1 MYDVRQFKPTLYV
14 LLFLGMSGFA
24 MAAES
29 PGLWLLAAGALLLNA
44 WLVASGRFVP
54 LPRLLANALTLA
66 ALAVAVAQVRSA
78 DTTRI
83 IIVGQYLVLLHL
95 IKLFELR
102 GNRDYA
108 QLLVLSLLLMVAAA
122 ISTASL
128 IFGITFIV
136 YLFLS
141 LYCCLLFHLK
151 VEADKARA
159 AYGLPEEQINPMT
172 LRQDQRYL
180 SRSMRRLTGAI
191 AFMAITMAVVVFLF
205 FPRGGGAEM
214 FGPIQ
219 PHPNQVLSGFSDQ
232 VSFQKIAQIT
242 VSQEVVARVEVFQN
256 GQPLSQPGALLLRGS
271 ALDSYSG
278 SDASRYGLWT
288 WFRSRSIREEDRQ
301 WATPEHL
308 LVFPTDNEGAYR
320 QTITLQ
326 PTGTHTLFAMAGL
339 VSFSS
344 PAAIAVRYAP
354 RDGILESVDRL
365 IRPLQYT
372 VVSTGLLPMSDSPN
386 GGGGIGW
393 RSSVIDPQIRDFAR
407 SRAVCGVDARGTPLA
422 EHPLAGDHSYDGQI
436 AVNFEHYLRAN
447 YQYSLDLTSAA
458 HIGKRDPIVAF
469 LTDFKKGHCEYFAGA
484 MALMCQSI
492 HIPARVIAGFR
503 CGAEE
508 FNTLGN
514 YYLVRQSDAH
524 AWCEVFTGNH
534 WETFDPTTDRLDPT
548 GRRATVLARLSRF
561 FDYLE
566 FKWANSV
573 VAYGQTQRDNLVEKL
588 NTVVTRSAI
597 ASSQNVGL
605 WPQKLDQ
612 WWEHVK
618 LSILDGAIV
627 VTLAALLA
635 TVIAYF
641 VERRRL
647 RRRAR
652 RIGLETLPTPEQLRL
667 VRQLAF
673 YDDLLRILQRHQ
685 IVRPDHLTP
694 LEFCRTLNFL
704 PNAVYDQ
711 IHRLT
716 QLFYRVRYGGRQLH
730 PHRQRH
736 LAAVVHHIQL
746 VLENSPA
753 VLAAAGIP

>member
-1 MYDVRQFKPTLYV
+1 
-14 LLFLGMSGFA
+14 
-24 MAAES
+24 
-29 PGLWLLAAGALLLNA
+29 
-44 WLVASGRFVP
+44 
-54 LPRLLANALTLA
+54 
-66 ALAVAVAQVRSA
+66 
-78 DTTRI
+78 
-83 IIVGQYLVLLHL
+83 
-95 IKLFELR
+95 
-102 GNRDYA
+102 
-108 QLLVLSLLLMVAAA
+108 
-122 ISTASL
+122 
-128 IFGITFIV
+128 
-136 YLFLS
+136 
-141 LYCCLLFHLK
+141 
-151 VEADKARA
+151 
-159 AYGLPEEQINPMT
+159 
-172 LRQDQRYL
+172 
-180 SRSMRRLTGAI
+180 MRRLTGAI
-191 AFMAITMAVVVFLF
+191 SFMAITMAVVVFLF

-214 FGPIQ
+214 FGPLQ

-256 GQPLSQPGALLLRGS
+256 GQPLSNPGSLLLRGS

-278 SDASRYGLWT
+278 ADFGRGGRWT
-288 WFRSRSIREEDRQ
+288 WSRSRSIREEETQ
-301 WATPEHL
+301 WATSDQP
-308 LVFPTDNEGAYR
+308 LVFPAENEGAYT

-339 VSFSS
+339 VSFTS
-344 PAAIAVRYAP
+344 PATFAVRYASG
-354 RDGILESVDRL
+354 DGILESVDRL
-365 IRPLQYT
+365 VRPLRYT

-386 GGGGIGW
+386 GGAGPGW
-393 RSSVIDPQIRDFAR
+393 RSSVIDPQIRAFAR
-407 SRAVCGVDARGTPLA
+407 QASVCGVDAHGTPLA
-422 EHPLAGDHSYDGQI
+422 EHSLAGDHAYDGQI

-458 HIGKRDPIVAF
+458 HIGDRDPIVAF

-492 HIPARVIAGFR
+492 NIPARVMAGFR
-503 CGAEE
+503 CGPEE

-514 YYLVRQSDAH
+514 YYLVRQSNAH

-534 WETFDPTTDRLDPT
+534 WESFDPTTDRLDPT
-548 GRRATVLARLSRF
+548 GRRATLLARLSRF

-566 FKWANSV
+566 FKWASSV
-573 VAYGQTQRDNLVEKL
+573 VAYGQAQRDNLVEKL
-588 NTVVTRSAI
+588 NGTITRTAI
-597 ASSQNVGL
+597 TGSQNVGG
-605 WPQKLDQ
+605 WPRKLDQ
-612 WWEHVK
+612 WWEHIK

-627 VTLAALLA
+627 VTLGALLA
-635 TVIAYF
+635 TVAAYV

-694 LEFCRTLNFL
+694 LEFCRSLNFL

-716 QLFYRVRYGGRQLH
+716 QLFYRVRYGGRQLN
-730 PHRQRH
+730 PQRQRH
-736 LAAVVHHIQL
+736 LAAVVHHLQL